1 MEHTDD
7 PKEAEKIANVHI
19 DENKNYYKWLPF
31 AEQLMKKTE
40 EMSADEITELQDSI
54 MALVGDGKAK
64 GGENA
69 PEEAIEGKED
79 EEKEAGMVNTNVD
92 QVWRGA
98 AKK

>member
-1 MEHTDD
+1 MED
-7 PKEAEKIANVHI
+7 I
-19 DENKNYYKWLPF
+19 L
-31 AEQLMKKTE
+31 KKTDG
-40 EMSADEITELQDSI
+40 MSKDEITELQDSI
-54 MALVGDGKAK
+54 MGLVGDGKAK

-69 PEEAIEGKED
+69 PEEATEGKED